1 MVQDG
6 QDGRFSK
13 EVGGLE
19 KESRGK
25 VANSRKLSLIVLGFK
40 DEDSGKCTPSI
51 RGKLKVALNCL

>member
-6 QDGRFSK
+6 QGGKFSK

-25 VANSRKLSLIVLGFK
+25 VANARKVEPCYPWFQ
-40 DEDSGKCTPSI
+40 
-51 RGKLKVALNCL
+51 R